1 MFDSFGWVSFSPHTK
16 VAAFAEHLKEG
27 RVVAARCGA
36 CGRETFPPRAD
47 CERCL
52 SDEFELFPLS
62 GRGHVV
68 TFTKIVA
75 APAGFEDRAP
85 YVLGVVDLEECG
97 RALAW
102 FGDSEAEDE
111 IRIGMEVQLVPR
123 IQEVRGTIRCFYTLE
138 RPDEHVD
145 PVSK

>member
-1 MFDSFGWVSFSPHTK
+1 MFDSFGWISFSPHTK
-16 VAAFAEHLKEG
+16 VSAFAEHLREG
-27 RVVAARCGA
+27 RMVASRCGS

-52 SDEFELFPLS
+52 SDEFEFFPLT
-62 GRGHVV
+62 GRGRIV

-102 FGDSEAEDE
+102 FGDSVSEDE
-111 IRIGMEVQLVPR
+111 VRIGMEVRVVPR
-123 IQEVRGTIRCFYTLE
+123 TREVGETTRCFYTLE
-138 RPDEHVD
+138 SPGTETE
-145 PVSK
+145 